1 VVARQQWHSSLGIPG
16 VSIARDTEF
25 GMAFVAFVFLIGI
38 PGSFVGR
45 NLAST
50 SVAHHLGTLWDRYF
64 MGSPC
69 DISCDDYRTQSWD
82 EGDVAFG
89 DLVLCLWHDTRMGV
103 ISKIETFSRT
113 LRMIRIAHCLLVLSL
128 LAFGDL
134 FNQRGFSGDYAVASD
149 QDLVR
154 TIRQAKAGDV
164 IVIAPGAYRGGLSFQ
179 GLRGTE
185 KEPIVIRG
193 EDARF
198 LPQIVG
204 GKEGVQFSGCSHVV
218 LEDID
223 FSGQRENGINIDDVT
238 SSAPIGADR
247 SEGMVLRRVSVT
259 LVPKD
264 ENYDGIKL
272 SGLKNFLVEDCRI
285 QGWSSNGCG
294 IDMVGCYSGSIRGC
308 VLDGQSKGQ
317 VGIQA
322 KGGSESIEI
331 TDCLIKDSVDRGIQ
345 IGGATDLSSFRDDNA
360 IYEARDVQ
368 VSRCTI
374 VGGET
379 SIAMTG
385 SHNTTINL
393 SRLLYPKR
401 WFFKAIREN
410 PNTRFLNTSKGL
422 ITKNVCVARG
432 RDFVGSIRVDSG
444 VDKHTIY
451 FQENVWCCEDN
462 PARDLRIGL
471 PVHDSTGIVAQRPA
485 YVFLREDLVWNE
497 NRHEMVLEQIREI
510 RGTGKGDVI
519 GRVFRWSSLLF
530 FTVALF
536 ASVWLSAY
544 GPGRTS
550 FLPPR
555 ILIVSVCILLSF
567 FLVALML
574 IAEFDAMSGAKIDI
588 NQSVRRLFYP
598 SNKLTSEEQWI
609 SILDGTFVFLTSNT
623 LACVAYL
630 STQDKSKRIV
640 FMSGTIAATIV
651 FCFFLKL
658 LFFPSMGIDGFA
670 TVYFFLIAIPFG
682 AYTVFAWNKEGGR
695 RLTRVQSM
703 LHRRHPVQRVY
714 LLAIFLLVVGVLL
727 HLILGGI
734 RFDPYVIGS
743 WLRHQYWN
751 WMPKPFRYG
760 WTSNSLGIDHL
771 ILLPA
776 AVLVWKW
783 SNIHKGLPRR
793 MGQSILSVFV
803 VAMVIEC
810 LKLFELLRYS
820 DLGVLGINF
829 LIGSVFV
836 LVMEIIQR
844 LLDNPVASR
853 LSYPRVAEVSGYIL
867 TIAAWVTLIIYCI

>member
-1 VVARQQWHSSLGIPG
+1 
-16 VSIARDTEF
+16 
-25 GMAFVAFVFLIGI
+25 
-38 PGSFVGR
+38 
-45 NLAST
+45 
-50 SVAHHLGTLWDRYF
+50 
-64 MGSPC
+64 
-69 DISCDDYRTQSWD
+69 
-82 EGDVAFG
+82 
-89 DLVLCLWHDTRMGV
+89 MGV
-103 ISKIETFSRT
+103 ISKLATISPV
-113 LRMIRIAHCLLVLSL
+113 LQMIRIAQSLLILSL
-128 LAFGDL
+128 LASGNF
-134 FNQRGFSGDYAVASD
+134 FNQRGACGEYAVASD
-149 QDLVR
+149 QDLVQ
-154 TIRQAKAGDV
+154 TIRQAKAGDL
-164 IVIAPGAYRGGLSFQ
+164 ILIAPGAYRGGLSFQ

-193 EDARF
+193 GDARS

-204 GKEGVQFSGCSHVV
+204 GKDGLKLSGCSYVE
-218 LEDID
+218 LEDIA
-223 FSGQRENGINIDDVT
+223 FSGQSENGINIDDVI
-238 SSAPIGADR
+238 SGATFGTYR
-247 SEGMVLRRVSVT
+247 SEGIVLRRVSVT
-259 LVPKD
+259 LKPKD

-272 SGLKNFLVEDCRI
+272 SGLKNFIIEECRI
-285 QGWSSNGCG
+285 QGWSGKGCG
-294 IDMVGCYSGSIRGC
+294 IDMVGCYSGSIRSC
-308 VLDGQSKGQ
+308 LLDGQSKGQ

-331 TDCLIKDSVDRGIQ
+331 IDCLIKDSVDRGIQ
-345 IGGATDLSSFRDDNA
+345 IGGITEQTNFRDDTA
-360 IYEARDVQ
+360 VYEARDVQ
-368 VSRCTI
+368 VSRCT
-374 VGGET
+374 VAGGET

-410 PNTRFLNTSKGL
+410 QNNRFLNTSKGL
-422 ITKNVCVARG
+422 ITKNVCVASG
-432 RDFVGSIRVDSG
+432 RDFVGALRVDSG

-462 PARDLRIGL
+462 PARDFRIGL
-471 PVHDSTGIVAQRPA
+471 TVHDSTGIFAQRPA
-485 YVFLREDLVWNE
+485 FVFLREDIVWNE
-497 NRHEMVLEQIREI
+497 ARYGMVLEQIREI
-510 RGTGKGDVI
+510 KGTTKGDII
-519 GRVFRWSSLLF
+519 GLVFRWSSFVF
-530 FTVALF
+530 FTIALF

-544 GPGRTS
+544 GSERTA
-550 FLPPR
+550 FVPHR
-555 ILIVSVCILLSF
+555 ILIVSVCILLSC

-574 IAEFDAMSGAKIDI
+574 VSEYDAMSGSKIDMNKSI
-588 NQSVRRLFYP
+588 RRLFYP
-598 SNKLTSEEQWI
+598 SNKLTAEEQWI

-630 STQDKSKRIV
+630 STQDKWKRIV
-640 FMSGTIAATIV
+640 YMSGTVATTIV
-651 FCFFLKL
+651 FFFFLKL
-658 LFFPSMGIDGFA
+658 LFLPSMGIDGFA
-670 TVYFFLIAIPFG
+670 TIYFFLIVIPFG
-682 AYTVFAWNKEGGR
+682 AYTVFAWNKEEGR
-695 RLTRVQSM
+695 LLEKIESM
-703 LHRRHPVQRVY
+703 LRRRHPVQRVY

-727 HLILGGI
+727 HLILGGV

-783 SNIHKGLPRR
+783 SSIHKGLPRR

-810 LKLFELLRYS
+810 LKLFELSRYS